1 MRVIECS
8 RRGLL
13 LSAVAIVAWSGIAAW
28 SGILAAAE
36 PTLTLVVM
44 DPLAA
49 PLSCPCVKGYA
60 QRDYTKLGAHLEKA
74 LGRPVAVVFGESL
87 AKVVG
92 TIGEGK
98 SARAD
103 IVIGKR
109 SVVAVEGKKTKRTL
123 LPVADLT
130 DLKGSTTQHGLVV
143 VHGYDP
149 AESIADLANHRV
161 ILGTAACDEKHAA
174 AKTLLGTVG
183 IVVPDGAAVAEA
195 CSDGAEEVIAAGK
208 AGEAVATV
216 ISSYAQP
223 LLEGC
228 GTIKKGDLKV
238 VGETAEVPFITA
250 FVDGTLD
257 EKIRAAIIEALLAVR
272 HDPVLRL
279 AIETKRGFVVVD
291 AQAAAPAEGDGA
303 AIAAPVAT
311 GSIAAAQPGNPDW
324 AEWRG
329 AGRAGSVPWLP
340 ATLPTKK
347 IVRWKQVL
355 FNEGLGGVAVAGDR
369 VVVGDRDSTDQE
381 DVFHGLDRA
390 SGERM
395 WTVRYPAAGKLD
407 YGNSPRAT
415 PLLHDGRAYLLGAF
429 GHLHCVRLSDGR
441 IEWQRHLRHDFQADA
456 ELVWGACS
464 SPLIVD
470 GRLIVNPGARE
481 ASLVALDPATGQE
494 LWRSAGAP
502 PAFASLVVGEV
513 AGRRQLVG
521 FDKESC
527 GGWDPATGERLWR
540 LVPRVAG
547 DFNVPTPILLG
558 DRVAVVS
565 ENNGARLI
573 GFDPAGLPGVV
584 ATYPQLVPDMHT
596 PVVTAGRLFA
606 VNRGKAYCLDAADLA
621 LVWTHADRALKG
633 HVSLVASADRVL
645 ALTAAGELILLDAHA
660 DRFEPLARQRLFERD
675 VSLSA
680 HPAVA
685 DTAIYVRGPRN
696 LLCVALDGTSAEA
709 PGG

>member
-1 MRVIECS
+1 MRVIEFS

-13 LSAVAIVAWSGIAAW
+13 LSAVAIVAW

-74 LGRPVAVVFGESL
+74 LGRPVQVLFGESL

-92 TIGEGK
+92 TVGEGK
-98 SARAD
+98 NAPAD

-109 SVVAVEGKKTKRTL
+109 SVVAAEGKNTKRTL

-143 VHGYDP
+143 VRGDDP

-161 ILGTAACDEKHAA
+161 ILGMQSCDEKHAA

-183 IVVPDGAAVAEA
+183 IVVPEGGAMAEA
-195 CSDGAEEVIAAGK
+195 CSDGAEEVIEAGK
-208 AGEAVATV
+208 NGEAVATV

-238 VGETAEVPFITA
+238 VAETAEVPFITA

-257 EKIRAAIIEALLAVR
+257 EKVRGAIIEALLAVR

-279 AIETKRGFVVVD
+279 AIETKRGFVAVD
-291 AQAAAPAEGDGA
+291 AQAAAPAAGDGA
-303 AIAAPVAT
+303 VIAPPVAT
-311 GSIAAAQPGNPDW
+311 GTVAAAQSANPDW

-329 AGRAGSVPWLP
+329 AGRAAIVPWLP
-340 ATLPTKK
+340 ATLPAKK

-369 VVVGDRDSTDQE
+369 VVVGDRDSADQE

-390 SGERM
+390 TGERV

-429 GHLHCVRLSDGR
+429 GHLHCVRLADGR
-441 IEWQRHLRHDFQADA
+441 IEWQRHLRNDFQADT
-456 ELVWGACS
+456 ELVWGVCS

-481 ASLVALDPATGQE
+481 ASLVALDPVTGKE

-573 GFDPAGLPGVV
+573 GFDPAGVASVV
-584 ATYPQLVPDMHT
+584 ALFAPLVPDMHT

-606 VNRGKAYCLDAADLA
+606 VNRGKAYCLDAGNLA
-621 LVWTHADRALKG
+621 PVWTHADRALKG

-645 ALTAAGELILLDAHA
+645 ALTAVGELILLDAHA

-675 VSLSA
+675 VSLYA

-696 LLCVALDGTSAEA
+696 LLCVALDAPSADA

>member
-1 MRVIECS
+1 
-8 RRGLL
+8 
-13 LSAVAIVAWSGIAAW
+13 
-28 SGILAAAE
+28 
-36 PTLTLVVM
+36 
-44 DPLAA
+44 
-49 PLSCPCVKGYA
+49 VKGYA

-92 TIGEGK
+92 TVGEGK

-109 SVVAVEGKKTKRTL
+109 SAVVADGQSTKRTL

-130 DLKGSTTQHGLVV
+130 DLNGSTTQHGLVV
-143 VHGYDP
+143 VRGDDP
-149 AESIADLANHRV
+149 AASIADLANHRL
-161 ILGTAACDEKHAA
+161 ILGTAWCDEKHAA

-195 CSDGAEEVIAAGK
+195 CSDGAEEVIEAGK
-208 AGEAVATV
+208 AGQAVATV

-238 VGETAEVPFITA
+238 VGKTAEVPFITA

-257 EKIRAAIIEALLAVR
+257 EKVRGAIIDALLAVR

-279 AIETKRGFVVVD
+279 AIETKRGFLSVD
-291 AQAAAPAEGDGA
+291 APAAAPAAGDGGAITAPA
-303 AIAAPVAT
+303 AAGTV
-311 GSIAAAQPGNPDW
+311 AAAQPGNTDW

-329 AGRAGSVPWLP
+329 AGRAGRVSWLP
-340 ATLPTKK
+340 ATLPAKK
-347 IVRWKQVL
+347 IIRWKQVL

-369 VVVGDRDSTDQE
+369 VVVGDRDSADQE

-390 SGERM
+390 TGERM

-415 PLLHDGRAYLLGAF
+415 PLVHDGRAYLLGAF
-429 GHLHCVRLSDGR
+429 GHLHCVRLADGR
-441 IEWQRHLRHDFQADA
+441 IEWQRHLRNDFQADA

-470 GRLIVNPGARE
+470 GRLIVNPGGRE
-481 ASLVALDPATGQE
+481 ASLVALDPATGTE

-502 PAFASLVVGEV
+502 PAFASIVVGEV

-540 LVPRVAG
+540 LEPRVAG

-573 GFDPAGLPGVV
+573 GFDSSGTPAVV
-584 ATYPQLVPDMHT
+584 ASFPPLVPDMHT

-606 VNRGKAYCLDAADLA
+606 VNRGKAYCLDAGDLA
-621 LVWTHADRALKG
+621 PVWTQADRALKG

-645 ALTAAGELILLDAHA
+645 ALTAVGELILLDARA
-660 DRFEPLARQRLFERD
+660 DRFELIARQRLFERD
-675 VSLSA
+675 VSLYA

-696 LLCVALDGTSAEA
+696 LLCVALDAPSAEA
-709 PGG
+709 PGS

>member
-1 MRVIECS
+1 MRAIAFQ

-13 LSAVAIVAWSGIAAW
+13 LAAVAIVAWA
-28 SGILAAAE
+28 GILAAAE

-74 LGRPVAVVFGESL
+74 LGRPVQVLFGESL

-98 SARAD
+98 NARAD

-109 SVVAVEGKKTKRTL
+109 SAVVADGKSTKRTL

-143 VHGYDP
+143 VRGDDP
-149 AESIADLANHRV
+149 AESIADLANHRL
-161 ILGTAACDEKHAA
+161 ILGTASCDEKHAA
-174 AKTLLGTVG
+174 AKTLLATVG

-195 CSDGAEEVIAAGK
+195 CSDGAEEVIDAGK

-238 VGETAEVPFITA
+238 VAETAEVPFITA

-257 EKIRAAIIEALLAVR
+257 EKVRGAIVEALLAVR

-279 AIETKRGFVVVD
+279 AIETKRGFVAVD
-291 AQAAAPAEGDGA
+291 AQAAAPAAGDGA
-303 AIAAPVAT
+303 ASAAPVAAGT
-311 GSIAAAQPGNPDW
+311 IAAPQPGNPDW
-324 AEWRG
+324 PQWRG
-329 AGRAGSVPWLP
+329 EHRDGRVAWLP
-340 ATLPTKK
+340 ATLSATKV
-347 IVRWKQVL
+347 VRWKQVL
-355 FNEGLGGVAVAGDR
+355 FNEGLGGIAVAGER
-369 VVVGDRDSTDQE
+369 VVVGDRDSADRE

-390 SGERM
+390 TGQRR
-395 WTVRYPAAGKLD
+395 WTLRYPAEGKLD

-441 IEWQRHLRHDFQADA
+441 IEWKRHLRDDFQADA

-464 SPLIVD
+464 SPLVVD
-470 GRLIVNPGARE
+470 GRLILNPGARN
-481 ASLVALDPATGQE
+481 ASLVALDPATGAE

-502 PAFASLVVGEV
+502 PSFASFVVGEV
-513 AGRRQLVG
+513 AGRRQLIG

-527 GGWDPATGERLWR
+527 GGWDPATGERLWT
-540 LVPRVAG
+540 LAPRVAG
-547 DFNVPTPILLG
+547 DFNVPTPILLDG
-558 DRVAVVS
+558 RLFAVS

-573 GFDPAGLPGVV
+573 GFDSGSPVVV
-584 ATYPQLVPDMHT
+584 AGFPQLTPDMHT
-596 PVVTAGRLFA
+596 PVATAGRLFA
-606 VNRGKAYCLDAADLA
+606 VHRGKIHCLAASDLS
-621 LVWTHADRALKG
+621 LLWTEADRSLKG
-633 HVSLVASADRVL
+633 HASIVASADRVL
-645 ALTAAGELILLDAHA
+645 VLTAAGELVLLDAHA
-660 DRFEPLARQRLFERD
+660 QRLEPLARQRLFERD
-675 VSLSA
+675 LSLFA

-685 DTAIYVRGPRN
+685 DNAIYVRGPRN
-696 LLCVALDGTSAEA
+696 LLCIDLGDPAS
-709 PGG
+709 GG

>member
-13 LSAVAIVAWSGIAAW
+13 LSAVAIVAWSGI
-28 SGILAAAE
+28 LVAAE
-36 PTLTLVVM
+36 PALTLVVM

-92 TIGEGK
+92 TVGEGK

-109 SVVAVEGKKTKRTL
+109 SVVAADGQSTKRTL

-143 VHGYDP
+143 VRGDDP
-149 AESIADLANHRV
+149 AASIGDLANHRV
-161 ILGTAACDEKHAA
+161 ILGLQSCDEKHAA
-174 AKTLLGTVG
+174 ARALFATAG
-183 IVVPDGAAVAEA
+183 ITIAGDGPFAEA
-195 CSDGAEEVIAAGK
+195 CSDGAEEVIEAGK
-208 AGEAVATV
+208 AGQAVATV

-228 GTIKKGDLKV
+228 GTIKRGDLKV

-257 EKIRAAIIEALLAVR
+257 EGIRAAIVEALLAVR

-279 AIETKRGFVVVD
+279 AIETKRGFLAVD
-291 AQAAAPAEGDGA
+291 ALAPAAAPVEGDGA
-303 AIAAPVAT
+303 AITAPTAA
-311 GSIAAAQPGNPDW
+311 GSIAAAQSANPDW

-329 AGRAGSVPWLP
+329 AGRAAIVPWLP
-340 ATLPTKK
+340 ATLPAKK

-369 VVVGDRDSTDQE
+369 VVVGDRDSADQE

-390 SGERM
+390 SGERV
-395 WTVRYPAAGKLD
+395 WTVRYPAVGKLD

-429 GHLHCVRLSDGR
+429 GHLHCVRLADGR
-441 IEWQRHLRHDFQADA
+441 IEWQRHLRQDFQADA

-481 ASLVALDPATGQE
+481 ASLVALDPVTGKE

-502 PAFASLVVGEV
+502 PAFASMVVGEV

-573 GFDPAGLPGVV
+573 GFDPAGAPAVV
-584 ATYPQLVPDMHT
+584 ASFAALVPDMHT

-621 LVWTHADRALKG
+621 PVWTQADRALKG

-645 ALTAAGELILLDAHA
+645 ALTAVGELILFDAHA

-675 VSLSA
+675 VSLYA

-696 LLCVALDGTSAEA
+696 LLCVALGGTSGEV